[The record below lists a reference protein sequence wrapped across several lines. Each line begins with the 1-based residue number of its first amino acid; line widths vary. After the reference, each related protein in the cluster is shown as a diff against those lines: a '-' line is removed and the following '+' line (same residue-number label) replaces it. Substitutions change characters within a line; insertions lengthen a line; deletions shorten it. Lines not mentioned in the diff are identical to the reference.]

1 MDLKFYN
8 IYKFHVKNFV
18 SQILRHIRQIQIE
31 DTKYFPSIAMIVIA
45 INIINAMF
53 EIYEI
58 FRNFHLIFFS
68 IVLKNKIN

>member
-31 DTKYFPSIAMIVIA
+31 DTKYFPSIAMIVIGSSKYMKYLG
-45 INIINAMF
+45 ITI
-53 EIYEI
+53 
-58 FRNFHLIFFS
+58 
-68 IVLKNKIN
+68 

>member
-31 DTKYFPSIAMIVIA
+31 DTKYFPSIAIIVIG
-45 INIINAMF
+45 INIMF

-58 FRNFHLIFFS
+58 FRNYHLIFFS
-68 IVLKNKIN
+68 IVLKNKIH